1 MGASGRAGSST
12 LGIGGILMQS
22 PLDRFEPAFS
32 PEFVEKAVRY
42 GFLDA
47 NAITPAIYQPELIN
61 NNDDRTMFAAIVK
74 ELKRCDTFY
83 FSVAFVT
90 TSALA
95 LLKQHLLDFKGKGVI
110 YTSTYLDFN
119 EPAVFEELLLLENI
133 EVRVLKDTIDAFH
146 SKGYI
151 FESDDSTTAIIGSS
165 NLTNFALT
173 QNAEWNMRFSA
184 LPDGDITTQLRSAIE
199 SLREDSDELTREWI
213 THYEKNRKIR
223 PHPELV
229 DTGVEQ
235 VVPVGKIYPNKMQR
249 QALENLAS
257 LWRKDESRA
266 IIISATG
273 TGKTILAALA
283 ARAVKPERMLFVVHR
298 EQILNKAIEEFKRV
312 FEKDDEDFGKY
323 VGVERNLEAPF
334 VFSTIQTLSRAENV
348 KVFSPDHFDVVII
361 DESHRAGAETYK
373 KILEYLTPKHLI
385 GLTATPERTDGFN
398 IFELFDHNIAYEIRL
413 QEALENKMLVPFSY
427 YGIHEGSDTSGHP
440 IGDQTS
446 ENARLESGRIDQV
459 VTALRKYGHVRDAR
473 GLIFCSSKKEAHWLA
488 AGLNGQIV
496 YEEQNSAPLRVV
508 ALTGDDPMEVREAT
522 VAKLEAGEL
531 DYITTVDIFNE
542 GIDIPCINQVV
553 MMRETQSSIIFTQQ
567 LGRGLR
573 KFAGKDH
580 LRVLD
585 FIGNYANN
593 FHIPIALFGKSS
605 GNKDEIAQRTR
616 RAVKGA
622 PVAGASSVSF
632 DEIAQERIFESLAK
646 AKIDSIARLKED
658 YTNLRFR
665 LGQQPWRIDFARF
678 DTLDP
683 VAFSLS
689 QGKST
694 SSRKGYWNFLKK
706 TIKVDRSLTEFQEY
720 VLQFL
725 DLELLN
731 GKRIHENVV
740 FEHLLRH
747 GNISFAEMRDLFE
760 SEKLGYVEATPRTVE
775 RILSLEFFVQPE
787 RNSVGN
793 ISLVSASG
801 EDDNRILKLTPELQ
815 RAYDEDEYFRKH
827 IDDINETARFLN
839 QHRYNRA
846 DGPVIGRRYSRK
858 DVCRLLNWANN
869 EYSTMYGYSRDK
881 DTNTCPIFVTYH
893 KADTIS
899 ASTQYEDE
907 FLNNKTMSWYS
918 KNKRSLARSSLE
930 RDIASGSL
938 QLDLFVKKN
947 DSEGPEFFYV
957 GPVKPRDAMD
967 TTIQS
972 DEGKEVSIVNMKLDL
987 AQPMGNDLLMFFE
1000 TSAIA
1005 NEVKESTPSGESS
1018 SV

>member
-1 MGASGRAGSST
+1 
-12 LGIGGILMQS
+12 MQL
-22 PLDRFEPAFS
+22 PLHQSEPAFS

-42 GFLDA
+42 GFLDS
-47 NAITPAIYQPELIN
+47 NSITPACYHPELIS
-61 NNDDRTMFAAIVK
+61 NNDERTMLAAIIK

-119 EPAVFEELLLLENI
+119 EPAMFEELLLLENI

-173 QNAEWNMRFSA
+173 QNAEWNMKFSA

-199 SLREDSDELTREWI
+199 SLRKDSEQLTREWI
-213 THYEKNRKIR
+213 AHYEKNRKIR

-235 VVPVGKIYPNKMQR
+235 VVPVGNIYPNKMQR

-257 LWRKDESRA
+257 LWRKGESRA

-312 FEKDDEDFGKY
+312 FEKDNEAFGKY
-323 VGVERNLEAPF
+323 VGLERNLEAPF
-334 VFSTIQTLSRAENV
+334 VFSTVQTLSRDENV
-348 KVFSPDHFDVVII
+348 RVFSPDHFDVVII
-361 DESHRAGAETYK
+361 DESHRAGAVTYR

-427 YGIHEGSDTSGHP
+427 YGIHEGSDTAGRP
-440 IGDQTS
+440 IGDRTG

-488 AGLNGQIV
+488 TGLSGQIV
-496 YEEQNSAPLRVV
+496 YEEQNSAPLRV
-508 ALTGDDPMEVREAT
+508 ATLTGDDPMEVREAT

-531 DYITTVDIFNE
+531 DYISTVDIFNE

-553 MMRETQSSIIFTQQ
+553 MMRETQSSIVFTQQ

-585 FIGNYANN
+585 FIGNYASN
-593 FHIPIALFGKSS
+593 FHIPIALFGRSS
-605 GNKDEIAQRTR
+605 GNKDEVAQRTR
-616 RAVKGA
+616 KAAKGS

-646 AKIDSIARLKED
+646 AKIDSVARLKED

-689 QGKST
+689 QGKS
-694 SSRKGYWNFLKK
+694 SSNRKGYWNFLKK
-706 TIKVDRSLTEFQEY
+706 TIKVEQSLTEFQGN

-725 DLELLN
+725 DQELLN

-740 FEHLLRH
+740 FEYLLQH
-747 GNISFAEMRDLFE
+747 GSVSYVQMRELFE
-760 SEKLGYVEATPRTVE
+760 SEGLGYFKTTPRTVE
-775 RILSLEFFVQPE
+775 RILTLEFFVQTE

-801 EDDNRILKLTPELQ
+801 EDGNRTLKLVPELQ
-815 RAYDEDEYFRKH
+815 RAYNEDGYFRKH

-839 QHRYNRA
+839 LHRYNKA
-846 DGPVIGRRYSRK
+846 DGPLIGRRYSRK

-869 EYSTMYGYSRDK
+869 EYSTMYGYSKDE
-881 DTNTCPIFVTYH
+881 DTNTCPIFVTYQ
-893 KADTIS
+893 KTDTIS

-907 FLNNKTMSWYS
+907 FLNNKTMNWFS
-918 KNKRSLARSSLE
+918 KNRRSLARSALE
-930 RDIASGSL
+930 QEIASGSL
-938 QLDLFVKKN
+938 QLELFVKK
-947 DSEGPEFFYV
+947 DDFEGTEFFYV
-957 GPVKPRDAMD
+957 GPVKPRDAVD
-967 TTIQS
+967 TTIRG
-972 DEGKEVSIVNMKLDL
+972 DKGEEVSIVNMKLDL

-1000 TSAIA
+1000 TAAMRREPKASTLS
-1005 NEVKESTPSGESS
+1005 EESPS
-1018 SV
+1018 V